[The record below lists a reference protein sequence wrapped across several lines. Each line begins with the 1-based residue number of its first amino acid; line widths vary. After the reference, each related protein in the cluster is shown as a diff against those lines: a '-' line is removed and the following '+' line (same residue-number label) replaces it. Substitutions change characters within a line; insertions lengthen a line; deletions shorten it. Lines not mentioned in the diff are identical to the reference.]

1 MESFADREKKVI
13 DFISSVKEFK
23 DQEAK
28 DNAFRNSEDYK
39 LKCLNNN
46 QDEAKGVCLDML
58 FSKIYKDAL
67 PLNDD
72 YKVAHGD
79 DLDAEMKDFI
89 NSRCPKGMAY
99 YVHEGIKKG
108 SKAAKKIMDETDK
121 IVEDDYNKKA
131 MNLENY
137 DADELVFRS
146 SDDTRKKIDAMSNDL
161 DIDQVSSAIKDNVK
175 ASAISEIKRAKDAEK
190 ERKALEEEL
199 KNDMSVTT
207 PEQVAEAVELRGLNT
222 PRDFQPTLFQGIM
235 IGKLDKFTK
244 MQESGQLENEYI
256 YNTLAEFGLP
266 EPDGDEPHYA
276 TAQELAF
283 IESVKEYTK
292 LNIIKA
298 LKLERFDPVT
308 ISNMANEYAYMN

>member
-1 MESFADREKKVI
+1 MESIVDREKKVV
-13 DFISSVKEFK
+13 DFISKVKDIK

-46 QDEAKGVCLDML
+46 QDAAKGICLDML

-67 PLNDD
+67 PLNND
-72 YKVAHGD
+72 YKVAHGE

-89 NSRCPKGMAY
+89 NSRCPKGMIY

-121 IVEDDYNKKA
+121 IVNDDYNKKA
-131 MNLENY
+131 MNLEDY
-137 DADELVFRS
+137 DADDLVFRS
-146 SDDTRKKIDAMSNDL
+146 GDDTQKKIDAMSNDL
-161 DIDQVSSAIKDNVK
+161 NIDQVSSAIRDNVK
-175 ASAISEIKRAKDAEK
+175 ASAMSEIKRAKDAE
-190 ERKALEEEL
+190 ENRKAIEEEL
-199 KNDMSVTT
+199 KNDMSVRT
-207 PEQVAEAVELRGLNT
+207 PEQVAEAVELRGLNI

-235 IGKLDKFTK
+235 IGNLDKYTK
-244 MQESGQLENEYI
+244 MQESGNLENEYI

-266 EPDGDEPHYA
+266 EPDTDEPHYA
-276 TAQELAF
+276 TVEELAF
-283 IESVKEYTK
+283 IESVKEFTK

-308 ISNMANEYAYMN
+308 INNMANEYAYIH